1 MPSPL
6 PGCFPRPASS
16 PHSHLPCCPKCPG
29 HPSLS
34 AKEKRD
40 FEKKE
45 KAALEK
51 QRQQLEAYYKKYPPS
66 QAVEYAAHANALALQ
81 QQAQAASEWPKTEAD
96 WLVYA
101 KLLQAHK
108 AGGPPPSAPISAAQT
123 EEERRAMQAWQ
134 TYASVLSQQA
144 QREWEKH
151 LASQKAAAEAA
162 SAASAAVWAKR
173 AQAAEEAEK
182 KRELETQRWI
192 ALTLAKEERMK
203 REAAERA
210 AKAAKEQAIKEAK
223 EAKARSAREKKE
235 AREKAARAK
244 KEEKEKAAK
253 EKRERKERERRERE
267 IDRIWKGASRGKL
280 RGGPA

>member
-1 MPSPL
+1 MPSL
-6 PGCFPRPASS
+6 PGCFSRPA
-16 PHSHLPCCPKCPG
+16 PAHLPCCPKCPG

-34 AKEKRD
+34 AQEKKD
-40 FEKKE
+40 FSKKE
-45 KAALEK
+45 KAALER

-66 QAVEYAAHANALALQ
+66 QAVDYAAHANLLALQ
-81 QQAQAASEWPKTEAD
+81 QQAQQAAEWPKTEAD

-108 AGGPPPSAPISAAQT
+108 AGGPPPSAPVSPTET
-123 EEERRAMQAWQ
+123 EEEKARMQASQ
-134 TYASVLSQQA
+134 TYASILSQQA

-162 SAASAAVWAKR
+162 SAASAKVWAAR
-173 AQAAEEAEK
+173 AKAAEEAEK

-203 REAAERA
+203 RETAERA
-210 AKAAKEQAIKEAK
+210 AKEAK
-223 EAKARSAREKKE
+223 ERAVREAKDAKARSAKEKKE
-235 AREKAARAK
+235 AKEKVAKEK
-244 KEEKEKAAK
+244 KEEKERAK
-253 EKRERKERERRERE
+253 KEARERKERERREKE
-267 IDRIWKGASRGKL
+267 IDRIWKGASKGKL